1 MKIESKC
8 GVVILNYNSHDLTV
22 ALANKVATFQSV
34 DEICVVD
41 NCSKDNFDN
50 DFNNKKISYIK
61 NDVNSGYSAGNNV
74 GLRYLI
80 EKKHCKYVYIANPD
94 TIFGDSAISKIEET
108 FEEYPDIAIVST
120 KRFGHNNTAI
130 HQYFEFPKIGNS
142 IRSCFFIT
150 RRKIE
155 RTKLYEQ
162 NKKVDESNGIIF
174 VDAVPGAFFGIR
186 SEFLIK
192 NNYLFEGIFLYGEEI
207 ILGHQALNLGYK
219 SAIINTSSYV
229 HDHKQLRFNNRKM
242 FWRDR
247 MSLKIYY
254 QMFEHLTIWQWFLLN
269 TAIILG
275 TFEYNCEYIL
285 YNLFKTINN
294 KR

>member
-22 ALANKVATFQSV
+22 ALANKIATFRSV

-50 DFNNKKISYIK
+50 DFNNEKIFYIK
-61 NDVNSGYSAGNNV
+61 NDVNSGYSAGNNI

-80 EKKHCKYVYIANPD
+80 EKKRCKYVYIANPD
-94 TIFGDSAISKIEET
+94 TIFEDSAISKIEET

-155 RTKLYEQ
+155 RTKLCEQ
-162 NKKVDESNGIIF
+162 NKKVDKSNGIIF

-219 SAIINTSSYV
+219 SAVINTSSYI

-285 YNLFKTINN
+285 YNLFKTISN

>member
-22 ALANKVATFQSV
+22 ALANKIATFRSV

-50 DFNNKKISYIK
+50 DFNNEKIFYIK
-61 NDVNSGYSAGNNV
+61 NNVNSGYSAGNNI

-94 TIFGDSAISKIEET
+94 TIFEDSAISKIEET

-285 YNLFKTINN
+285 YNLFKTISN

>member
-1 MKIESKC
+1 MKKESKC

-22 ALANKVATFQSV
+22 ALANKIATFRSV

-50 DFNNKKISYIK
+50 DFNNEKIFYIK
-61 NDVNSGYSAGNNV
+61 NDVNSGYSAGNNI

-80 EKKHCKYVYIANPD
+80 EKKRCKYVYIANPD
-94 TIFGDSAISKIEET
+94 TIFEDSAISKIEET

-155 RTKLYEQ
+155 RTKLCEQ
-162 NKKVDESNGIIF
+162 NKKVDKSNGIIF

-219 SAIINTSSYV
+219 SAVINTSSYV

-254 QMFEHLTIWQWFLLN
+254 QMFEHLTI
-269 TAIILG
+269 
-275 TFEYNCEYIL
+275 
-285 YNLFKTINN
+285 
-294 KR
+294 

>member
-22 ALANKVATFQSV
+22 ALANKIATFRSV

-50 DFNNKKISYIK
+50 DFNNEKIFYIK
-61 NDVNSGYSAGNNV
+61 NNVNSGYSAGNNI

-94 TIFGDSAISKIEET
+94 TIFEDSAISKIEET

-162 NKKVDESNGIIF
+162 NKKVDKSNGIIF

>member
-22 ALANKVATFQSV
+22 ALANKIATFQSV

-50 DFNNKKISYIK
+50 DFYNEKIFYIK

-155 RTKLYEQ
+155 RTKLCEQ

-285 YNLFKTINN
+285 YNLFKTISN

>member
-22 ALANKVATFQSV
+22 ALANKIATFQSV

>member
-22 ALANKVATFQSV
+22 ALANKIATFRSV

-50 DFNNKKISYIK
+50 DFNNEKIFYIK
-61 NDVNSGYSAGNNV
+61 NNVNSGYSAGNNI

-94 TIFGDSAISKIEET
+94 TIFEDSAISKIEET

-130 HQYFEFPKIGNS
+130 HQYFEFPKLENS
-142 IRSCFFIT
+142 IKSCFFVT

-155 RTKLYEQ
+155 RARLYEQ
-162 NKKVDESNGIIF
+162 NRKVDESNGIIF

>member
-22 ALANKVATFQSV
+22 ALANKIATFQSV

-41 NCSKDNFDN
+41 NCSKDNFDK
-50 DFNNKKISYIK
+50 DFDDKKIFYIK
-61 NDVNSGYSAGNNV
+61 NSVNSGYSAGNNV

-108 FEEYPDIAIVST
+108 FEEYPDVAIIST

-130 HQYFEFPKIGNS
+130 HQYFEFPKLENS
-142 IRSCFFIT
+142 IKSCFFVT

-155 RTKLYEQ
+155 RARLYEQ
-162 NKKVDESNGIIF
+162 NRKVDESNGIIF

-285 YNLFKTINN
+285 YNLFKTISN

>member
-22 ALANKVATFQSV
+22 ALANKIATFRSV

-50 DFNNKKISYIK
+50 DFNNEKIFYIK
-61 NDVNSGYSAGNNV
+61 NNVNSGYSAGNNI

-94 TIFGDSAISKIEET
+94 TIFEDSAISKIEET

>member
-22 ALANKVATFQSV
+22 ALANKIATFRSV

-50 DFNNKKISYIK
+50 DFNNEKIFYIK